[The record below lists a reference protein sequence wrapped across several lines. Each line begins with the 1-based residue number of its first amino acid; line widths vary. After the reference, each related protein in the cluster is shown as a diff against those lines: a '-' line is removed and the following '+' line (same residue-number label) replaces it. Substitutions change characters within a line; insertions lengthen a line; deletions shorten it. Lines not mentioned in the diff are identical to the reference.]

1 MSNAAT
7 RVLLTGATGFVG
19 SHLFS
24 VLEREGFAVV
34 GATRDPERARTSA
47 PGRTFRHV
55 DLDDPKSVEAALSEV
70 ERAVYLVHSMG
81 GGLRYAE
88 VEKKNAL
95 AFRAAAERCGLERI
109 VYLGGMRPNGATSRH
124 LKSRLA
130 TGATLRSGSVPTV
143 ELQATMVVGGGS
155 ESFRIVRDL
164 AARLPIMLLP
174 RWLES
179 RSQPVAIADVVAAI
193 THALSMPLDGSAVL
207 AVPGPESLSGRD
219 MILRTAKALGHNP
232 KVFGLPLVT
241 PRLSSYWIRWVT
253 RANPQVATELVEGLR
268 SSIIAKGPEIWDSM
282 PDYVRTPFDEAVAI
296 ALREEARELP
306 MRSRVLE
313 CILNVFSRQP
323 SAHPS

>member
-1 MSNAAT
+1 MSKAT
-7 RVLLTGATGFVG
+7 PRVLLTGATGFVG

-24 VLEREGFAVV
+24 ALERGGFEVV
-34 GATRDPERARTSA
+34 GGTRDPERARTSA
-47 PGRTFRHV
+47 PNRTFRHV

-70 ERAVYLVHSMG
+70 DRAVYLVHSMG
-81 GGLRYAE
+81 GGRRYAE
-88 VEKKNAL
+88 AEQKNAQ
-95 AFRAAAERCGLERI
+95 AFRAAAERCDLERI
-109 VYLGGMRPNGATSRH
+109 VYLGGMRPNGAISRH

-130 TGATLRSGSVPTV
+130 TGETLRSGSVPTV

-164 AARLPIMLLP
+164 AARLPFMLLP

-193 THALSMPLDGSAVL
+193 VHALTMPLEGSTVL
-207 AVPGPESLSGRD
+207 AAPGPESLSGRD
-219 MILRTAKALGHNP
+219 MILRTAKALGHDP
-232 KVFGLPLVT
+232 KVLGVPLVT

-268 SSIIAKGPEIWDSM
+268 SNIVADGPEIWDSM
-282 PDYVRTPFDEAVAI
+282 PDYPRTPFDEAVAI

-306 MRSRVLE
+306 LRSRMLE
-313 CILNVFSRQP
+313 RMLNVFSRQP

>member
-1 MSNAAT
+1 MSKAAP
-7 RVLLTGATGFVG
+7 RVLVTGATGFVG

-24 VLEREGFAVV
+24 ALEREGFDVV
-34 GATRDPERARTSA
+34 GGTRDPDEARTRA

-55 DLDDPKSVEAALSEV
+55 DLDRPASVAAALAEV
-70 ERAVYLVHSMG
+70 DSAVYLVHSMG
-81 GGLRYAE
+81 GGRHYAE
-88 VEKKNAL
+88 AEQKNAH
-95 AFRAAAERCGLERI
+95 AFRAAAERRGLERI
-109 VYLGGMRPNGATSRH
+109 VYLGGMRPSGAVSRH

-130 TGATLRSGSVPTV
+130 TGETLRAGRVPTV

-164 AARLPIMLLP
+164 AARLPFMLLP

-179 RSQPVAIADVVAAI
+179 RSQPVAIADVAAAI
-193 THALSMPLDGSAVL
+193 VHALQMPLEGSTVL
-207 AVPGPESLSGRD
+207 AVPGPESLTGRD
-219 MILRTAKALGHNP
+219 MILRTARALGHDP
-232 KVFGLPLVT
+232 KVLGVPLVT

-268 SSIIAKGPEIWDSM
+268 SNIVADGPEIWDSM
-282 PDYVRTPFDEAVAI
+282 PDYPRTPFDEAVAI
-296 ALREEARELP
+296 ALREEARALP

-313 CILNVFSRQP
+313 RALNVFSRQP